1 MARPAIA
8 LDLGGTQVR
17 AALVDGGTVVKRAA
31 MKTDV
36 AGGPSAVMDQFAAL
50 VAQVAG
56 ADEIAQACG
65 IGISSA
71 GPLDTER
78 GVVMHIPTIPRW
90 DGFPFA
96 AEVSKRFGLPAVLES
111 DAIAAAVGEWK
122 HGAGQGLKHLVYV
135 TVSTGVGGG
144 VIADGR
150 VVRGRRGMAG
160 HVGHLR
166 LTQDGPRCFCGTV
179 GCFEAVASGSAFG
192 ARAREAASRD
202 PSGYLG
208 RVENADA
215 RHVIAG
221 ARAGDAACLALVAE
235 QARWLGQ
242 GFTSVIHAYSPERV
256 IMGGG
261 VAQGFDLFEPVIH
274 EIIRADAVS
283 PFKDVRVVPASL
295 GDNAGLIGAAALA
308 LAKDHSG
315 S

>member
-1 MARPAIA
+1 MRKPAIA

-17 AALVDGGTVVKRAA
+17 AALVDGGAVVRRAA

-36 AGGPSAVMDQFAAL
+36 AGGPPAVMAQFASL
-50 VAQVAG
+50 VAEVATADDLAQV
-56 ADEIAQACG
+56 CG

-78 GVVMHIPTIPRW
+78 GVVMHIPTIPGW

-96 AEVSKRFGLPAVLES
+96 QAVSERFGLPALLES
-111 DAIAAAVGEWK
+111 DAIAAAVGEWT

-166 LTQDGPRCFCGTV
+166 LTQDGPRCFCGTI
-179 GCFEAVASGSAFG
+179 GCFEAVASGSALG
-192 ARAREAASRD
+192 LRAREAAARN
-202 PSGYLG
+202 PAGYLG
-208 RVENADA
+208 RAETPDA
-215 RHVIAG
+215 RHVIEG
-221 ARAGDAACLALVAE
+221 ARAGDEDCIALVAD

-256 IMGGG
+256 VMGGG
-261 VAQGFDLFEPVIH
+261 VAQGFDLFEAGIHAVI
-274 EIIRADAVS
+274 RSDAVA
-283 PFKDVRVVPASL
+283 PFKDVRVVPAAL

-308 LAKDHSG
+308 VEMRNSI
-315 S
+315 

>member
-1 MARPAIA
+1 MTRPAIA

-17 AALVDGGTVVKRAA
+17 AALVSDGRVVKRAA

-36 AGGPSAVMDQFAAL
+36 AGGPVAVMAQFEAL
-50 VAQVAG
+50 VTQVASADDLAQV
-56 ADEIAQACG
+56 CG

-71 GPLDTER
+71 GPLDAER
-78 GVVMHIPTIPRW
+78 GVVMHIPTIPGW
-90 DGFPFA
+90 DGFSFA
-96 AEVSKRFGLPAVLES
+96 DEVSRRFGLPAVLES

-122 HGAGQGLKHLVYV
+122 YGAGVGLRHLVYV

-166 LTQDGPRCFCGTV
+166 LTQEGPRCFCGTV
-179 GCFEAVASGSAFG
+179 GCFEAVASGSALG
-192 ARAREAASRD
+192 ARAREAAARD

-208 RVENADA
+208 QVENADA
-215 RHVIAG
+215 RHVIEG
-221 ARAGDAACLALVAE
+221 ARAGDAVCLALVAE

-261 VAQGFDLFEPVIH
+261 VAQGFDLFEAGIH
-274 EIIRADAVS
+274 DVIRADAVA
-283 PFKDVRVVPASL
+283 PFKDVRVVPAAL
-295 GDNAGLIGAAALA
+295 GDNAGLIGAAALI
-308 LAKDHSG
+308 SE
-315 S
+315 